1 MSDCWFNLRILFW
14 HIQGTT
20 IGTWRFSFNSWLWS
34 EQRKAVFLAPIAL
47 YEFDWKRRNSDKIE
61 NHQWKSNDK

>member
-20 IGTWRFSFNSWLWS
+20 YGRWRFSFNRWAWKNK
-34 EQRKAVFLAPIAL
+34 KAFSIVCPLYL
-47 YEFDWKRRNSDKIE
+47 YEFNLSRRSSTSLERDKTS
-61 NHQWKSNDK
+61 K

>member
-20 IGTWRFSFNSWLWS
+20 YGTWRFSFNSWAWS
-34 EQRKAVFLAPIAL
+34 ERKLATLLAPIAL
-47 YEFDWKRRNSDKIE
+47 YDFDWSRRNSERIE
-61 NHQWKSNDK
+61 NHQAKVGK